1 MKNVLMHITAQRV
14 GERSEILKQ
23 LSSTSW
29 LHLSAV
35 LMKGGGASWRRG
47 KQNNTERRNNTGK
60 GPGAEGDL
68 ARWRNGKSG
77 SCRGPE
83 RGGRRQIARGLGL
96 AVLLVFITLS
106 LILLIA
112 TTTFSSAICQVLY
125 IHHLGL
131 YQVPLSSSFF
141 VGQNLDPQKLTFPR
155 TPIKNSR
162 AGVPI

>member
-47 KQNNTERRNNTGK
+47 KQNNTEGTTQAKALEQK
-60 GPGAEGDL
+60 GAWRVGGMASQAPVEGQ
-68 ARWRNGKSG
+68 REEG
-77 SCRGPE
+77 E
-83 RGGRRQIARGLGL
+83 GRSL
-96 AVLLVFITLS
+96 AVSVSRSLLVFITLS

-112 TTTFSSAICQVLY
+112 TTAFSSAICQVLY

>member
-47 KQNNTERRNNTGK
+47 KQNNTERRNNTGE
-60 GPGAEGDL
+60 GPGAEGGL

-96 AVLLVFITLS
+96 AVVAGFYNIIINSAYSNDSLFKCHLPGILHTSSWSLS
-106 LILLIA
+106 GPIIILILCR
-112 TTTFSSAICQVLY
+112 TKPRPTETDF
-125 IHHLGL
+125 
-131 YQVPLSSSFF
+131 
-141 VGQNLDPQKLTFPR
+141 PQDTH
-155 TPIKNSR
+155 
-162 AGVPI
+162 